1 MTFMLSN
8 VRDNHEDAEHSC
20 SSGTKRKSLSL
31 LPSSPTKLK
40 RVDRSHSRGSS
51 LSLLT
56 ASSLTTSAISRL
68 SSLRYSKRSG
78 QPPSPNSRKSPP
90 ICTISLESVTVN
102 ICDEDRNLSKSYTV
116 PSPLEVVDVNVI
128 PFPKA
133 SSDESEPQPS
143 SNLPTGRRRRSNH
156 LLLGHRRS
164 SSVHSISSQ
173 HKKENLDS
181 FAFPSPRASPAPKR
195 TKSSARTPASNNSF
209 SAPKASSYS
218 FKDMR
223 FIALIRRSIMHGI
236 TWREEMK
243 ACGRM
248 DIDGGFSSGSVTF
261 DILSDSESDE
271 EGDETA
277 DPRRIQSHDYI
288 MHNQDVLL
296 VDRLGKHLSDW
307 GYREREPFV
316 PLSPPPSPL
325 RMPLASVALST
336 ATVTIDSVPLL
347 QPSLMAPLAT
357 GIIHLPDLEG
367 HATRVSFLDKADYQ
381 EENALDMDV
390 DRPER
395 PTSPVARFLEPAAN
409 ILPITEGPGEH
420 PSPPLFEPS
429 SSSLNDTIGPA
440 HSQQHPVIVVPKPIP
455 SPPPVSPF
463 ALGSSSSHQRV
474 LNPSQLVATL
484 VLRHR
489 EKTAV
494 RSRGCS
500 QVGNDTFGKGMRRP
514 SPLACEL

>member
-78 QPPSPNSRKSPP
+78 QLPSPSSRKSPP

-116 PSPLEVVDVNVI
+116 PSPLETVDVNVI

-181 FAFPSPRASPAPKR
+181 FAFPSPRVSPAPKR
-195 TKSSARTPASNNSF
+195 TKSSARMPASNNSF

-218 FKDMR
+218 FKDIR

-261 DILSDSESDE
+261 DILSDSESDD

-277 DPRRIQSHDYI
+277 DPRHIRSHDYI

-316 PLSPPPSPL
+316 PLSPPPTPL
-325 RMPLASVALST
+325 RMPLAPVALST
-336 ATVTIDSVPLL
+336 ATVTIDAMPLL

-357 GIIHLPDLEG
+357 GIIHLPNLEG
-367 HATRVSFLDKADYQ
+367 HATRVSFLDKVDNQ
-381 EENALDMDV
+381 DMDV

-395 PTSPVARFLEPAAN
+395 PTSPVARLLEPAAN
-409 ILPITEGPGEH
+409 ILPITEETSEQ
-420 PSPPLFEPS
+420 PSPPHFESCPS
-429 SSSLNDTIGPA
+429 SLTDAIRPA
-440 HSQQHPVIVVPKPIP
+440 QSQQHPVIVVPKPIP

-463 ALGSSSSHQRV
+463 APGSLSSHQRV
-474 LNPSQLVATL
+474 LSPSQLVATL

>member
-1 MTFMLSN
+1 MLSN
-8 VRDNHEDAEHSC
+8 VRDNHEDAERSC

-78 QPPSPNSRKSPP
+78 QPPSPSSRKSPP

-102 ICDEDRNLSKSYTV
+102 ICDEDRNLSKSYTM
-116 PSPLEVVDVNVI
+116 PSPLEVVDINVI

-143 SNLPTGRRRRSNH
+143 SNLPPGRRRRSNH
-156 LLLGHRRS
+156 LLGHRRS
-164 SSVHSISSQ
+164 SSVHSILSQ

-181 FAFPSPRASPAPKR
+181 FAFPSPRVSPAPKR
-195 TKSSARTPASNNSF
+195 TKSSARMPASNNSF

-218 FKDMR
+218 FKDIR
-223 FIALIRRSIMHGI
+223 FIALIRRSIMHGM

-261 DILSDSESDE
+261 DILSDSESDD

-277 DPRRIQSHDYI
+277 DPGHVRSHDYI

-316 PLSPPPSPL
+316 PLSAPPSPL
-325 RMPLASVALST
+325 RMPLAPVALST
-336 ATVTIDSVPLL
+336 ATVTIDSMPLL

-357 GIIHLPDLEG
+357 GTIHLPDLEG
-367 HATRVSFLDKADYQ
+367 HATRVSFLDKIDNQ
-381 EENALDMDV
+381 EETAMDMDV

-395 PTSPVARFLEPAAN
+395 PTSPVARLLEPAAN
-409 ILPITEGPGEH
+409 ILPITEETSEQ
-420 PSPPLFEPS
+420 PSPPLFES
-429 SSSLNDTIGPA
+429 SSSLTDAIRAIKPA

-463 ALGSSSSHQRV
+463 APGSPSSHQRV